1 MEELIAMLM
10 DLLMLKQNL
19 VQSMELGENGV
30 TGKHALH
37 LAMADNKSEKI
48 FDKKTYSNEF
58 KKPFAEMAQELL
70 KNDKFQ
76 GKLKKFLG
84 EISKPK
90 GKLTFD
96 DGEVID
102 AEMDRWA
109 FNRPGQPNTD
119 LTPIQKNEVKEFI
132 AMTREPDFNKSV
144 FRIVE
149 SVLNNKD
156 FKKTMR
162 EVLNKMSIK
171 VEDKRGNSKKDSKP
185 IKLTEDSME
194 YEE

>member
-1 MEELIAMLM
+1 MKLIA
-10 DLLMLKQNL
+10 LLTVFVL
-19 VQSMELGENGV
+19 V
-30 TGKHALH
+30 AI
-37 LAMADNKSEKI
+37 AKSEANIKKPSFDAKKAAKD
-48 FDKKTYSNEF
+48 FDKKSYSKDF
-58 KKPFAEMAQELL
+58 KLPFAEMAQELL

-76 GKLKKFLG
+76 GRLKKFLG

-96 DGEVID
+96 DGEVIS
-102 AEMDRWA
+102 AEISKWA
-109 FNRPGQPNTD
+109 FGRQTDTD
-119 LTPIQKNEVKEFI
+119 LTPTQKNEVKEFI

-185 IKLTEDSME
+185 IKLTEDSIE